1 MRKDR
6 LEELLYNAVL
16 IHERDLQSFHDDT
29 EAHEILLE
37 DIGITEQEY
46 RQLLKRVEER
56 NR

>member
-1 MRKDR
+1 MKKDR
-6 LEELLYNAVL
+6 LEELLYNAL
-16 IHERDLQSFHDDT
+16 MIHERDLQSFHDDE

-46 RQLLKRVEER
+46 RKLLKKIEE